1 MSAADRPRNR
11 LGRLEPA
18 ALAGVMSRDVVL
30 FRRYWKATTFSS
42 VVQPTI
48 YLLAFGL
55 GFGSLAPRV
64 SHVDYVQ
71 YVATGVVATAV
82 LFSSAFPGMFNTFIR
97 WQFQRT
103 YDALLAAPVDVEE
116 LVTAEILW
124 ISIRAGVY
132 GLAPLAVGMAFGLQF
147 QFGMLLVVLIGFVT
161 GFGFA
166 AFGVTIAAV
175 AKTIDN
181 FNYVTS
187 AVLTPMFLVAGT
199 FFPVSTCPARPAH
212 RGHAQPSVSLRRA
225 GPRRLAEHHQHRRS
239 RSCRGADRLRGGDV
253 ARCHLAA
260 REASDQ
266 LIASGPSTR
275 VWPVGSFTVD
285 DHLVASWSEVRELDG
300 EPGDG
305 VLRRELDHRDV
316 TGVAGSC

>member
-1 MSAADRPRNR
+1 MSTIRSRR
-11 LGRLEPA
+11 LDPA

-42 VVQPTI
+42 IVQPTI

-55 GFGSLAPRV
+55 GFGSLV
-64 SHVDYVQ
+64 SHVGHVKYVE

-132 GLAPLAVGMAFGLQF
+132 GLAPLIVGFFFGLRPQL
-147 QFGMLLVVLIGFVT
+147 GMLLVIPIGIVT

-166 AFGVTIAAV
+166 AFGVLIAAV

-199 FFPVSTCPARPAH
+199 FFPISSLPHGLRTI
-212 RGHAQPSVSLRRA
+212 AQFNPLYHCVALVRDVSLNTIVPA
-225 GPRRLAEHHQHRRS
+225 DLLHTAVLVVFALVVWRLAVWRLES
-239 RSCRGADRLRGGDV
+239 R
-253 ARCHLAA
+253 
-260 REASDQ
+260 
-266 LIASGPSTR
+266 LI
-275 VWPVGSFTVD
+275 D
-285 DHLVASWSEVRELDG
+285 
-300 EPGDG
+300 
-305 VLRRELDHRDV
+305 
-316 TGVAGSC
+316 

>member
-1 MSAADRPRNR
+1 MSSAGATRRSHR
-11 LGRLEPA
+11 LDPA

-55 GFGSLAPRV
+55 GFGALVKNVDHV
-64 SHVDYVQ
+64 SYVQ

-82 LFSSAFPGMFNTFIR
+82 LFSSAFPGMFNTFVR

-124 ISIRAGVY
+124 ISFRAGIY
-132 GLAPLAVGMAFGLQF
+132 GLAPLVVGFAFGLQPEPA
-147 QFGMLLVVLIGFVT
+147 MLLVPLIGFAT

-166 AFGVTIAAV
+166 GFGVLIAAV

-187 AVLTPMFLVAGT
+187 AVLTPMLLVAGT
-199 FFPVSTCPARPAH
+199 FFPISTLPPILHAIAELNPLYHCVQLVRDAALGLLGVSDL
-212 RGHAQPSVSLRRA
+212 GHAV
-225 GPRRLAEHHQHRRS
+225 
-239 RSCRGADRLRGGDV
+239 
-253 ARCHLAA
+253 
-260 REASDQ
+260 
-266 LIASGPSTR
+266 
-275 VWPVGSFTVD
+275 F
-285 DHLVASWSEVRELDG
+285 
-300 EPGDG
+300 
-305 VLRRELDHRDV
+305 
-316 TGVAGSC
+316 

>member
-1 MSAADRPRNR
+1 VSAELAQPRI
-11 LGRLEPA
+11 GRLDPA
-18 ALAGVMSRDVVL
+18 ALAGVMTRDVVL
-30 FRRYWKATTFSS
+30 FRRYWRSTTFSS
-42 VVQPTI
+42 IVQPTI

-55 GFGSLAPRV
+55 GFGKLVTRV
-64 SHVDYVQ
+64 DHVKYVE

-124 ISIRAGVY
+124 IAARSGIY
-132 GLAPLAVGMAFGLQF
+132 GLAPLLVGMPFGLTPEP
-147 QFGMLLVVLIGFVT
+147 GMLLVPFIGFLT

-166 AFGVTIAAV
+166 AFGVLIAAV

-199 FFPVSTCPARPAH
+199 FFPISTLPPALRTI
-212 RGHAQPSVSLRRA
+212 AQFNPLYHCVALVRDVSLQTIGTA
-225 GPRRLAEHHQHRRS
+225 DLLHTAVLLAWAVLMWRLAVW
-239 RSCRGADRLRGGDV
+239 RLE
-253 ARCHLAA
+253 AR
-260 REASDQ
+260 
-266 LIASGPSTR
+266 LI
-275 VWPVGSFTVD
+275 D
-285 DHLVASWSEVRELDG
+285 
-300 EPGDG
+300 
-305 VLRRELDHRDV
+305 
-316 TGVAGSC
+316 

>member
-1 MSAADRPRNR
+1 MSSARASHRIRR
-11 LGRLEPA
+11 LDPA
-18 ALAGVMSRDVVL
+18 ALAGVMTRDVVL

-55 GFGSLAPRV
+55 GFGSLV
-64 SHVDYVQ
+64 HSVGHVRYVE
-71 YVATGVVATAV
+71 YVGTGVVATAV

-124 ISIRAGVY
+124 ISLRAGVY
-132 GLAPLAVGMAFGLQF
+132 GLAPLVVAMAFGLSPEP
-147 QFGMLLVVLIGFVT
+147 GMLLVPLIGFVT

-166 AFGVTIAAV
+166 AFGVLIAAV

-199 FFPVSTCPARPAH
+199 FFPISQLPPGLRTI
-212 RGHAQPSVSLRRA
+212 AQFNPLYHCVALVRDVSLNTFA
-225 GPRRLAEHHQHRRS
+225 TADFLHIAVLVVFSLIMWRLAVW
-239 RSCRGADRLRGGDV
+239 RLE
-253 ARCHLAA
+253 AR
-260 REASDQ
+260 
-266 LIASGPSTR
+266 LI
-275 VWPVGSFTVD
+275 D
-285 DHLVASWSEVRELDG
+285 
-300 EPGDG
+300 
-305 VLRRELDHRDV
+305 
-316 TGVAGSC
+316 

>member
-1 MSAADRPRNR
+1 MSTIRSRR
-11 LGRLEPA
+11 LDPA

-42 VVQPTI
+42 IVQPTI

-55 GFGSLAPRV
+55 GFGSLV
-64 SHVDYVQ
+64 SHVGHIKYVQ

-132 GLAPLAVGMAFGLQF
+132 GLAPLIVGFFFGLSPQL
-147 QFGMLLVVLIGFVT
+147 GMLLVVPIGIVT

-166 AFGVTIAAV
+166 AFGVLIAAV

-199 FFPVSTCPARPAH
+199 FFPVSSLPAGIRGVAKFNPLYHCVQLVRDASLGGLH
-212 RGHAQPSVSLRRA
+212 AGDLGHAGVLLLFA
-225 GPRRLAEHHQHRRS
+225 VLMWRLAIW
-239 RSCRGADRLRGGDV
+239 RLGKR
-253 ARCHLAA
+253 
-260 REASDQ
+260 
-266 LIASGPSTR
+266 LI
-275 VWPVGSFTVD
+275 D
-285 DHLVASWSEVRELDG
+285 
-300 EPGDG
+300 
-305 VLRRELDHRDV
+305 
-316 TGVAGSC
+316 

>member
-1 MSAADRPRNR
+1 MSVIRSRADAPDTVSVRPVR
-11 LGRLEPA
+11 RLEPA
-18 ALAGVMSRDVVL
+18 ALAGVMTRDIVL
-30 FRRYWKATTFSS
+30 FKRYWKATTFSS
-42 VVQPTI
+42 IVQPTI

-55 GFGSLAPRV
+55 GFGSLV
-64 SHVDYVQ
+64 HNVGHVKYVE

-124 ISIRAGVY
+124 ISIRSGVY
-132 GLAPLAVGMAFGLQF
+132 GLAPLVVGLAFGLSLMP
-147 QFGMLLVVLIGFVT
+147 GMLLVPLIGFVT

-166 AFGVTIAAV
+166 AFGVLIAAV

-199 FFPVSTCPARPAH
+199 FFPISTLPSALRTI
-212 RGHAQPSVSLRRA
+212 AQVNPLYHCVALVRDVSLGTFA
-225 GPRRLAEHHQHRRS
+225 TADFVHAAVLVVFALLMWRLAIWRLQS
-239 RSCRGADRLRGGDV
+239 R
-253 ARCHLAA
+253 
-260 REASDQ
+260 
-266 LIASGPSTR
+266 LI
-275 VWPVGSFTVD
+275 D
-285 DHLVASWSEVRELDG
+285 
-300 EPGDG
+300 
-305 VLRRELDHRDV
+305 
-316 TGVAGSC
+316 

>member
-1 MSAADRPRNR
+1 MSTEPGARRMR
-11 LGRLEPA
+11 RLEPA
-18 ALAGVMSRDVVL
+18 ALAGVMTRDIVL

-42 VVQPTI
+42 IVQPTI

-55 GFGSLAPRV
+55 GFGSLV
-64 SHVDYVQ
+64 SHVGHVKYVQ

-97 WQFQRT
+97 WQYQRS

-124 ISIRAGVY
+124 IAIRAGVY
-132 GLAPLAVGMAFGLQF
+132 GLAPLIVGFFFGLSPEL
-147 QFGMLLVVLIGFVT
+147 GMLVVVPIGIVT

-166 AFGVTIAAV
+166 AFGVLIAAV

-199 FFPVSTCPARPAH
+199 FFPISSLPDGLRTI
-212 RGHAQPSVSLRRA
+212 AQFNPLYHCVALVRDVSLNTMA
-225 GPRRLAEHHQHRRS
+225 SADLLHTAVLVVFAVVMWRLAIWRLGS
-239 RSCRGADRLRGGDV
+239 R
-253 ARCHLAA
+253 
-260 REASDQ
+260 
-266 LIASGPSTR
+266 LI
-275 VWPVGSFTVD
+275 D
-285 DHLVASWSEVRELDG
+285 
-300 EPGDG
+300 
-305 VLRRELDHRDV
+305 
-316 TGVAGSC
+316 